1 MGFDPITMTALAV
14 GGAAVG
20 AFGKLQEGDA
30 RSRAANYQAQVA
42 ENNKLIAEQN
52 ARWATT
58 AGTARETAEGMKVR
72 AGVARLKA
80 RQGASGVD
88 VNTGSSKEVTD
99 AASALG
105 SLDAMTIR
113 SNTAREAY
121 GYEVAATSE
130 QAKANLAR
138 MEGES
143 AKTSGYIGAL
153 SSLLSGASSA
163 GGKYAA
169 WQNVGG
175 AENG

>member
-20 AFGKLQEGDA
+20 AFGKIQEGEA
-30 RSRAANYQAQVA
+30 KSQAANYQAQVA
-42 ENNKLIAEQN
+42 ENNRKIALQN
-52 ARWATT
+52 SSWAME
-58 AGTARETAEGMKVR
+58 AGTAREAAEGMKVR

-80 RQGASGVD
+80 RQAASGVD

-105 SLDAMTIR
+105 SLDALTIR

-130 QAKANLAR
+130 EAKANLAR
-138 MEGES
+138 MEGEN